1 MKVSRLTPLHLLLF
15 GATALML
22 WLVLHWGWSLG
33 RGGDPAEHELSFA
46 PATGVTPRGESS
58 KRQADTPNQKADRDQ
73 MLFALE
79 EFWRRLG
86 PGMPPGEAQKLLEE
100 MTTLLWTGDPT
111 QVGAAI
117 RAFLDSGRDA
127 STGLP
132 FRVGE
137 GSLAMSPSMRVALL
151 DLLERLDFGE
161 AAAYAEVLVGRMENP
176 DEVAVALRTLMHVAE
191 DDPRRQLAITGV
203 DRLLQRGDWKAQPT
217 GGYLEAFDIAT
228 ETENPVSWKR
238 LLGLTADAEAY
249 EGTQAAAGLAAHTLA
264 VRSPEFR
271 QLIAK
276 RDPSLSISPII
287 RGQLMA
293 RLDPRVPEEL
303 EALNTFVRDPAMTQE
318 EAQAFAA
325 NFPSQKDLVG
335 FRLVSASSDHVR
347 TMDEAAQIDIQ
358 AEVAVRSW
366 DGSSSARFLT
376 PLLSDMQ
383 SRIGVH
389 AAQARE
395 SL

>member
-1 MKVSRLTPLHLLLF
+1 
-15 GATALML
+15 ML
-22 WLVLHWGWSLG
+22 WFVLQWGWTLG
-33 RGGDPAEHELSFA
+33 SGGTAVSHELNFS
-46 PATGVTPRGESS
+46 PVPGVMPLDKSS
-58 KRQADTPNQKADRDQ
+58 KIKADQPGQKADRDQ

-79 EFWRRLG
+79 EYWKRLG
-86 PGMPPGEAQKLLEE
+86 PGMPPDEARKLVEE

-117 RAFLDSGRDA
+117 RAFLDTGRDA

-137 GSLAMSPSMRVALL
+137 GSLAMAPSMRVALL

-203 DRLLQRGDWKAQPT
+203 DRLLQRGDWKARPT

-228 ETENPVSWKR
+228 ETENPVTWKR
-238 LLGLTADAEAY
+238 LLGLTADAAAY

-271 QLIAK
+271 QLISK
-276 RDPSLSISPII
+276 RDPSVSISPII

-303 EALNTFVRDPAMTQE
+303 EALNAFVRDPAMTQE

-325 NFPSQKDLVG
+325 NFPAVKAPIGYRLCSETLDGVQDMLTLAKLDL
-335 FRLVSASSDHVR
+335 
-347 TMDEAAQIDIQ
+347 AANSLIQ
-358 AEVAVRSW
+358 AHNGRDIAAPLAANWQDLAKRVGGFAL
-366 DGSSSARFLT
+366 SAGKAL
-376 PLLSDMQ
+376 
-383 SRIGVH
+383 
-389 AAQARE
+389 E
-395 SL
+395 SPQQK